1 MQSLWWCFNT
11 VLWALDAQMALYT
24 KHRPHGTGNQWSP
37 QLKIA
42 KIQIRSGMLEQVQ
55 SMKSPTTL
63 RHLGLRRQHLDTA
76 VTLSRGDVP
85 PPQQVR
91 PREIL
96 IHYGVLMDCNFSD
109 MFRGCSV
116 RFRSRAFWSQVWGSS
131 WAALWCDSWD
141 NVQVSSGSCSV
152 CKGEGLES
160 SGSQTNT
167 IMKVFPAQY

>member
-1 MQSLWWCFNT
+1 MSSCCPNGPVHQAQAPWYWKPVVPPAEIC
-11 VLWALDAQMALYT
+11 VLQQHTNYT
-24 KHRPHGTGNQWSP
+24 QCGISSDKELQ
-37 QLKIA
+37 IA

-91 PREIL
+91 PQEIL

-109 MFRGCSV
+109 MFCGCSV
-116 RFRSRAFWSQVWGSS
+116 RFRSRDF
-131 WAALWCDSWD
+131 
-141 NVQVSSGSCSV
+141 
-152 CKGEGLES
+152 
-160 SGSQTNT
+160 
-167 IMKVFPAQY
+167 